1 MRPGGPT
8 ERALKQFQE
17 QEAARNAEEL
27 ERQKPREEDP
37 NKMTR
42 EELLAD
48 GWVILSLKSADEVR
62 LRLNSL

>member
-1 MRPGGPT
+1 MNDKIKDIIRQT
-8 ERALKQFQE
+8 EL
-17 QEAARNAEEL
+17 EEL

-37 NKMTR
+37 NKTTR